1 MTNEYSSQP
10 DDSRVRVARHYRRSV
25 RIDADIGRPDALDGY
40 VLTDTARE
48 ALSVM
53 SRQIAGS
60 NQRAFTWTGP
70 YGGGKSSLALILSAA
85 VSQDKSIRNQAAG
98 MVGLI
103 PHFAE
108 AFSADDGAWLTI
120 PVVGRR
126 DSVTSEIARALS
138 RALGKDERQAR
149 QETIVA
155 DLATEAGS
163 KGRGGV
169 LLIIDEMGKLLEAS
183 AAGGDDVHF
192 FQDLAET
199 AARCKGKLV
208 VVGILHQAFRQYA
221 SRLGIEAREEWA
233 KVQGRFSDVSFVATG
248 DEVVELIGRAIE
260 CEIPHPDTSAASNT
274 VGLAISGRRPAVGPS
289 MGVLLDRCWPLHPI
303 TAALLGPAS
312 RRQFGQNERSVF
324 GFLTSLE
331 PHGFQDFLEGWDGRT
346 AYGPDRFWD
355 YLRAN
360 LEQAILASPD
370 GHRWAQA
377 VEAVERA
384 SAKGADET
392 EMILAKALAL
402 IDMFRGTS
410 GLAAD
415 DDVLRIVLPLR
426 NDEVDRALERL
437 SAWRVALYRK
447 HVGAWTIFE
456 GSDFDIDQAVSKA
469 RATFAA
475 ADMETLTALANL
487 HPVIA
492 KRHYNDTGTF
502 RWLGVSM
509 HSLQEAERLSKTYC
523 PEKGEFGRLALVLPE
538 RHSTAEET
546 VKALAALPVDPLRP
560 LVFGIPPNHA
570 LIADLGSEL
579 LSLRLVFDGSPEL
592 EGDSVARREVAARL
606 SSVKGALEEAL
617 REAVVKAEWLLDGA
631 ATSQDSLSS
640 MASSMAD
647 GIFKSAPLVWSELV
661 NRDALSANSVKARRD
676 LLHRMVDNPF
686 EKNLGIEGF
695 PAERGLYETLLS
707 ATGLHDR
714 DLAGE
719 WRFRPPPPCDEKNI
733 HPLWDAALK
742 RVSAEDAGEVCVKE
756 LYDLWAEPPYG
767 VKSGLMPVLAIAF
780 MTAHADKVAVYRD
793 GVFEPRITDVDVD
806 EMLQDPG
813 RFALRWVDEDVERRR
828 TLACLAEVAGRC
840 GFPSAGTTPLEVARA
855 LVALAFSIPMWARRT
870 QRMSA
875 EARNVR
881 NILLK
886 ASDPHRLLFMD
897 LPEALSST
905 PSDLGERI
913 EAPLRELLGAYPE
926 MLRKVDRRLADA
938 IDGKE
943 GDDPELRERAESV
956 SKATGDL
963 RLEGFAARLRKR
975 DGSTQSIEGILSL
988 TVNKPPRDW
997 TDLDVDAALVAV
1009 ADLALA
1015 FRKAEALISV
1025 EGRQPGRESFAVVIG
1040 AGGSSKVVAK
1050 NFEVASRDREAVRG
1064 AAERILEVLKAS
1076 GLDGDLLLAALAHA
1090 GTSITAE
1097 KDPEHA

>member
-1 MTNEYSSQP
+1 MTNESTDMR
-10 DDSRVRVARHYRRSV
+10 DDAPVRIARHYRRSV
-25 RIDADIGRPDALDGY
+25 RIDADIGRPDALEGY

-53 SRQIAGS
+53 SRQIAGT

-70 YGGGKSSLALILSAA
+70 YGGGKSSLALVLAAA
-85 VSQDKSIRNQAAG
+85 VSKDNALRGLARG
-98 MVGLI
+98 LVGSL

-108 AFSADDGAWLTI
+108 AFASDDGEWLTV

-126 DSVTSEIARALS
+126 GSVTAEVSKALCK
-138 RALGKDERQAR
+138 ALGKDERDAR
-149 QETIVA
+149 QDELVS
-155 DLATEAGS
+155 DLAAEAGRN
-163 KGRGGV
+163 GRAGV
-169 LLIIDEMGKLLEAS
+169 LLIVDEMGKFLEAS

-199 AARCKGKLV
+199 AARCKGRLV

-260 CEIPHPDTSAASNT
+260 CATPHPDTSATGNT
-274 VGLAISGRRPAVGPS
+274 VGLAISGRRPAVGPG
-289 MGVLLDRCWPLHPI
+289 MGVLLDRCWPLHPV

-331 PHGFQDFLEGWDGRT
+331 PHGFQDFLEGWDGKA

-384 SAKGADET
+384 SAKGADEK
-392 EMILAKALAL
+392 EMTLAKALAL

-415 DDVLRIVLPLR
+415 DDVLRTVLPVG
-426 NDEVDRALERL
+426 NDEVGRALERL

-509 HSLQEAERLSKTYC
+509 HSLQEAERLSKTYR

-546 VKALAALPVDPLRP
+546 VKVLAALPVDPLRP

-617 REAVVKAEWLLDGA
+617 REAVAKAEWLSDGETA
-631 ATSQDSLSS
+631 SHDSLSS

-647 GIFKSAPLVWSELV
+647 GIFNSAPLVWSELV

-686 EKNLGIEGF
+686 EGNLGIEGF

-733 HPLWDAALK
+733 HPLWDAAMK
-742 RVSAEDAGEVCVKE
+742 KVSAEDAGEVCVKE

-767 VKSGLMPVLAIAF
+767 VKNGLMPVLALAF
-780 MTAHADKVAVYRD
+780 ITAHADKVAVYRD
-793 GVFEPRITDVDVD
+793 GVFEPKITEVDVD

-828 TLACLAEVAGRC
+828 TLAGLAEAAGRC
-840 GFPSAGTTPLEVARA
+840 GFPSASTTPLEVARA

-870 QRMSA
+870 QRISA

-881 NILLK
+881 DILLK

-897 LPEALSST
+897 LPDALSST
-905 PSDLGERI
+905 PSDLGERV
-913 EAPLRELLGAYPE
+913 EAPLREILGAYPE
-926 MLRKVDRRLADA
+926 MLRKVDRRLAEA

-963 RLEGFAARLRKR
+963 RLEGFCARLRKR
-975 DGSTQSIEGILSL
+975 DGGTQSIEGILSL
-988 TVNKPPRDW
+988 AVNKPPRDW

-1009 ADLALA
+1009 AELSLA

-1040 AGGSSKVVAK
+1040 AGGSSKVVTK
-1050 NFEVASRDREAVRG
+1050 NFEVAGRDREAVRG
-1064 AAERILEVLKAS
+1064 AAERVLEVLKAS

-1097 KDPEHA
+1097 KDAEHA